1 MKSFNTFYYNKQF
14 NRVAK
19 GLTHY
24 EPFFYPLDAILNWNK
39 MYGKRGFFQYQL
51 VVPFESDRGII
62 KEIFARI
69 TKSKRASFLAVLK
82 TFGDV
87 ASPGMLSFPRKG
99 VTLALDF
106 PNDGQPTLDLMNQL
120 DSVVFKA
127 GGALYA
133 AKDARMSPA
142 SFLSSYPRVEEFKRF
157 IDPAFSSS
165 FWRRVTE

>member
-1 MKSFNTFYYNKQF
+1 
-14 NRVAK
+14 
-19 GLTHY
+19 
-24 EPFFYPLDAILNWNK
+24 
-39 MYGKRGFFQYQL
+39 
-51 VVPFESDRGII
+51 
-62 KEIFARI
+62 
-69 TKSKRASFLAVLK
+69 
-82 TFGDV
+82 
-87 ASPGMLSFPRKG
+87 MLSFPRKG

-120 DSVVFKA
+120 DSVVFQA

-157 IDPAFSSS
+157 MDPAFSSS